1 MNTIRKKAQKN
12 KQVSLFSKVILLLFV
27 VSVLF
32 PIAVIMVWS
41 FIGRWPWPRLWP
53 ENFSTRGLEELFGGY
68 SGAMQALGSSIL
80 LSIIVAL
87 LAVIIGAMT
96 ARALVFYDFLGKK
109 TIAFGSILP
118 IIVPGTVFGMGIHVL
133 FIRVGLAD
141 NVVGVILVHLICALP
156 YSIKIMTDI
165 TAAFGC
171 KLEEQAETLGAAPR
185 QILAYVTFPA
195 LLPGLVSSACMAYII
210 SFSQYFL
217 TLLIGGGQV
226 RTFSLMMV
234 PFLQS
239 GDRTVASAYSLVFI
253 GSTLLVFVIFEKA
266 LKKFRQEDSGY
277 FFI

>member
-1 MNTIRKKAQKN
+1 MKTILETPQK
-12 KQVSLFSKVILLLFV
+12 KQVSLISKAVLLLFA

-32 PIAVIMVWS
+32 PIALIMIWS

-53 ENFSTRGLEELFGGY
+53 ENFSTRGLEALWGGY
-68 SGAMQALGSSIL
+68 SGAIQTLGSSIL

-87 LAVIIGAMT
+87 LAVVIGAMT
-96 ARALVFYDFLGKK
+96 ARALVFYDFIGKK
-109 TIAFGSILP
+109 AIAFGSILP

-133 FIRVGLAD
+133 FIKIGLAD

-156 YSIKIMTDI
+156 YSIKIMTDV

-171 KLEEQAETLGAAPR
+171 KLEEQAATLGASPG

-195 LLPGLVSSACMAYII
+195 LMPGILSSACMAYII

-234 PFLQS
+234 PYLQS

-253 GSTLLVFVIFEKA
+253 ASTLLVFAVFERS
-266 LKKFRQEDSGY
+266 LKKFRQGDSGY
-277 FFI
+277 FFR